1 MCWPRCCTKS
11 GSWCGS
17 GRDESITLLLLIYV
31 GANGVEDER
40 QRTPANVVEIAQMLL
55 DAEVDAEAG

>member
-1 MCWPRCCTKS
+1 
-11 GSWCGS
+11 
-17 GRDESITLLLLIYV
+17 LLIYV